1 MRRWSVGLVAITQ
14 RLGVGNRRSFC
25 GNWPNDSNSGIEIY
39 QKLRRI
45 GVQCMGL
52 FYFLFYFP

>member
-1 MRRWSVGLVAITQ
+1 MRHRSVGLVAITQ

-39 QKLRRI
+39 QKLRRL

-52 FYFLFYFP
+52 FYFP